1 MVFKMWNRTPDA
13 ELHGAERAHH
23 YKPII
28 SVKNK
33 VQSHVLRL
41 NLIFDFTIYLKA
53 TLSPQIANLHY
64 IKRH

>member
-1 MVFKMWNRTPDA
+1 MSNRPPDA
-13 ELHGAERAHH
+13 EFHGAGRAHQ

-28 SVKNK
+28 PLKNK